1 MSHMLRSIKSVSV
14 NPKAMIERIRHN
26 WHLFARRRPGVR
38 FRERY
43 RLHQSHRRRRG
54 TFDFVR
60 LLYIVGGIMVIMV
73 SALFGWLPVLGW
85 GTAFLGVGM
94 IAAEFYPIAR
104 LMDWLEVR
112 ARRLLKPLGRKVM
125 RMPSWA
131 QLFIS
136 LAIAV
141 WTFALMYGVY
151 SLSFGS

>member
-1 MSHMLRSIKSVSV
+1 
-14 NPKAMIERIRHN
+14 MIERTRHS

-43 RLHQSHRRRRG
+43 RLHQSRRRRG
-54 TFDFVR
+54 RFDLVR
-60 LLYIVGGIMVIMV
+60 LLYIVGGVMLIVV

-112 ARRLLKPLGRKVM
+112 ARRIFKPLGRIFM
-125 RMPSWA
+125 RLPAWA
-131 QLFIS
+131 QLSIS
-136 LAIAV
+136 LTIAV
-141 WTFALMYGVY
+141 STFAVMYIVY
-151 SLSFGS
+151 SLTLGGWGYGG